1 MVTSFL
7 NFARPK
13 PPDFADVRL
22 EPLLEHCAEDL
33 RAIFDERRVELSIN
47 GEFPEVR
54 ADERML
60 RQTLL
65 NLLRNAAEA
74 IHDDAPTRRVTVN
87 CSRDRDAQGH
97 EWARIEVEDSGA
109 GINAED
115 LQRVFIPFF
124 TTKSKGHGVG
134 LALAHRV
141 ATDHGGTLSASISRE
156 GGAVFTLRLPA

>member
-1 MVTSFL
+1 
-7 NFARPK
+7 
-13 PPDFADVRL
+13 
-22 EPLLEHCAEDL
+22 
-33 RAIFDERRVELSIN
+33 
-47 GEFPEVR
+47 
-54 ADERML
+54 ML

-74 IHDDAPTRRVTVN
+74 IPDDARARRVTVN
-87 CSRDRDAQGH
+87 CSRERDTQGH
-97 EWARIEVEDSGA
+97 EWARIEVADTGA

-141 ATDHGGTLSASISRE
+141 ATDHGGTLSASNSRE
-156 GGAVFTLRLPA
+156 GGAVFTLRLPDSSAGDKEAGQNRQL